1 LSQGAQPQRVEADET
16 CRVAMIVGDR
26 AFLKGDK
33 SKVLWRPTTA
43 TLPL

>member
-1 LSQGAQPQRVEADET
+1 LSQSAQRQLVETDET
-16 CRVAMIVGDR
+16 CRILVIVGDR
-26 AFLKGDK
+26 AFLEGDE